1 MIYNIL
7 LLVFSYFN
15 RSGLNNTSPKNMVSL
30 DHIKDIRSSAPKFTQ
45 KLAALTQVALI
56 KENIV
61 KHVIKN
67 KMIANTQWYGQT

>member
-1 MIYNIL
+1 
-7 LLVFSYFN
+7 
-15 RSGLNNTSPKNMVSL
+15 MVSL
-30 DHIKDIRSSAPKFTQ
+30 DHITDIRSSAPKFTQ